1 MSHEFHVLPLC
12 ILVTGEPVEPVRSRR
27 GGFADLIRA
36 RAGEF
41 EGGYRI
47 VDARQAA
54 SSPDALPSLD
64 AVSGIVV
71 TGSAASVTERAPWM
85 LASGEFLARAAR
97 EGKPLLG
104 ICFGHQLL
112 GQALGG
118 RVEKNPRG
126 REIGTISL
134 EVLDDDPLF
143 SEVRPFLANQTHVDS
158 VQALPP
164 GARVLARTPLDDHS
178 AFRYGE
184 RAWGVQFHPEFD
196 ADVMR
201 GYVGARS
208 DLLRRERLA
217 PEDLLAGAADAETTG
232 GEVLR
237 RFVRLVAD
245 VSTP

>member
-1 MSHEFHVLPLC
+1 VLPLC

-27 GGFADLIRA
+27 GEFADLIAA
-36 RAGEF
+36 RVGAL
-41 EGGYRI
+41 EGGFQV
-47 VDARQAA
+47 VDARRAA
-54 SSPDALPSLD
+54 SSEGALPALD

-71 TGSAASVTERAPWM
+71 TGSAASVTERQPWM
-85 LASGEFLARAAR
+85 LAAGEFMVRAAR

-126 REIGTISL
+126 REIGTTTL
-134 EVLDDDPLF
+134 EVLEDDPLF
-143 SEVRPFLANQTHVDS
+143 SAVRPFVANQTHVDS
-158 VQALPP
+158 VQVLPP
-164 GARVLARTPLDDHS
+164 GARRVARTPLDDYS

-208 DLLRRERLA
+208 ELLRREGFDPDA
-217 PEDLLAGAADAETTG
+217 LLAGADDADSTG

-245 VSTP
+245 VSAR